1 MVTPLVD
8 SALLPLLILVASL
21 GTGLTVL
28 LLPRE
33 RLTLAGTVSAAGA
46 AVHLVL
52 VAVLLQGVAAG
63 ARYEW
68 ALEVMPGLSLT
79 LVGDA
84 LALLF
89 LTLSAVLW
97 LATTVYAVGY
107 MKGTRSPR
115 RFFAFLALCITATT
129 GIALAGDLFTFVVFY
144 EALTWATYPLVVHE
158 GSEAALRAGR
168 KYLRYTL
175 TAGAVLI
182 VGAVWFQTEVGTLAF
197 RAGGV
202 VDAAAATAEPG
213 RYLLLFVL
221 LIAGVGVKSAFV
233 PLHGWLPSAMVA
245 PTPVSALLHAV
256 AVVKAG
262 AFGVVRVLHSL
273 FGIDVATQIG
283 AAALVAALAAFTILY
298 GSIRALWQDEIKR
311 LLAFST
317 ISQLSYIALG
327 VAFAHPLLLIGGLAH
342 LVHQGLMKITL
353 FFCAGVLSEEL
364 GITRVSQMAGVGR
377 RLPWTMVAFSVGALG
392 MIGLPPIA
400 GFFTK
405 WYMGVGA
412 IQAGSGWIVLVLLAS
427 TGLNAAYFLPV
438 LKTAWIDRPPEA
450 ASEDAADPAAPA
462 PSAAPAT
469 ERVAADRR
477 MLIPTVATA
486 ALALA
491 AGLLAGSAW
500 SPIGW
505 VELIVS
511 RGLM

>member
-1 MVTPLVD
+1 
-8 SALLPLLILVASL
+8 
-21 GTGLTVL
+21 
-28 LLPRE
+28 
-33 RLTLAGTVSAAGA
+33 
-46 AVHLVL
+46 
-52 VAVLLQGVAAG
+52 
-63 ARYEW
+63 
-68 ALEVMPGLSLT
+68 
-79 LVGDA
+79 
-84 LALLF
+84 
-89 LTLSAVLW
+89 
-97 LATTVYAVGY
+97 
-107 MKGTRSPR
+107 
-115 RFFAFLALCITATT
+115 
-129 GIALAGDLFTFVVFY
+129 
-144 EALTWATYPLVVHE
+144 
-158 GSEAALRAGR
+158 
-168 KYLRYTL
+168 
-175 TAGAVLI
+175 
-182 VGAVWFQTEVGTLAF
+182 
-197 RAGGV
+197 
-202 VDAAAATAEPG
+202 
-213 RYLLLFVL
+213 
-221 LIAGVGVKSAFV
+221 
-233 PLHGWLPSAMVA
+233 
-245 PTPVSALLHAV
+245 
-256 AVVKAG
+256 
-262 AFGVVRVLHSL
+262 
-273 FGIDVATQIG
+273 
-283 AAALVAALAAFTILY
+283 
-298 GSIRALWQDEIKR
+298 
-311 LLAFST
+311 
-317 ISQLSYIALG
+317 
-327 VAFAHPLLLIGGLAH
+327 
-342 LVHQGLMKITL
+342 MKITL